1 MATRGVCGVAMSK
14 AVAAE
19 ASQPTAVDRG
29 EEHGPLAAGS
39 MSPEVT
45 SEALSRR
52 DAQRLHEHGRP
63 SVNNVDSV
71 SDPRE
76 SAGPDGRLAA
86 RALVARMQTP
96 SLAGVD
102 GSLPIHKSSA
112 HPIDTDG
119 DTDQLRVLRER
130 RKLRREQS
138 GVPISRREI
147 AGLTSI
153 FAGIECVWSIII
165 ARVTPLFRDMGVPE
179 FLLSMVWLVGP
190 LAGLVVQPVVGV
202 LSDQCESRHGRRRPF
217 IVGGAAFETVGM
229 LLLLLSST
237 GESVSHRWL
246 GMAMAFAG
254 FTLVSIAHNTIQG
267 PARALLV
274 DLASTDVGSERRV
287 IDDGNAAFALWMSL
301 GQGVG
306 FLAGS
311 IDWVAHP
318 AWRAIGGASALSPTA
333 CNAAC
338 VNLRVN
344 SAIALLV
351 LLATTVVCCCVSSE
365 VPRTRDLLAVRD
377 APPLHPQRA
386 VFKAFRFMRL
396 MPTPMRR
403 VCTVVLL
410 SWVGFSQLFVHVTD
424 WVGKDVGGRLTAP
437 DAPFE
442 SSHYYEGVRYG
453 TLGLFFNSVL
463 ASVAS
468 AMLPR
473 LTHLGGLR
481 GVWTAGNAL
490 LAAALMLT
498 PLVRGIV
505 PAMLLIAV
513 LGVPW
518 AVTMSVP
525 FSLVGIFSND
535 AERAVAIGVLNTYI
549 VVPFI
554 VVALLDGPLIVL
566 LGGRISSVLVGGGVI
581 AALSC
586 PLILRIPLQQDV
598 SGHRVT
604 LPYTPSLDSFR
615 QAVQESSAT
624 MAGEECASYG
634 SLGATSVA
642 SLRQSSHGGSRNRLP
657 LPTLNEDDDAER
669 GSTASPPQPPPARR
683 TAGPRARVIVEVSRD
698 SSAER

>member
-1 MATRGVCGVAMSK
+1 MSK
-14 AVAAE
+14 AVAAA
-19 ASQPTAVDRG
+19 ASQPTAVGRG
-29 EEHGPLAAGS
+29 EEHGPLVAGS
-39 MSPEVT
+39 MSPGVT

-52 DAQRLHEHGRP
+52 DAQRLHEQGRP
-63 SVNNVDSV
+63 SVGNVDSV

-76 SAGPDGRLAA
+76 SVGPASRLAA
-86 RALVARMQTP
+86 RALVVPMQTP
-96 SLAGVD
+96 SPAAVVD
-102 GSLPIHKSSA
+102 GSLPIYKSSA
-112 HPIDTDG
+112 HSVDTDG
-119 DTDQLRVLRER
+119 DTDQLRALRER
-130 RKLRREQS
+130 RKLRREQP

-190 LAGLVVQPVVGV
+190 LAGLVVQPVVQPVVGV

-217 IVGGAAFETVGM
+217 IVGGAAVETVGM
-229 LLLLLSST
+229 LLLLLFGT
-237 GESVSHRWL
+237 GESVSRRWL

-274 DLASTDVGSERRV
+274 DLASADAGNERHI
-287 IDDGNAAFALWMSL
+287 IDDGNAGFALWMSL

-311 IDWVAHP
+311 IDWAAHP
-318 AWRAIGGASALSPTA
+318 VWRAIGGASALSSMA

-344 SAIALLV
+344 GAIALLV

-365 VPRTRDLLAVRD
+365 VPRARDLLAVRG

-396 MPTPMRR
+396 MPTPMKR

-424 WVGKDVGGRLTAP
+424 WVGKDVGGRSAAP
-437 DAPFE
+437 DVPFE
-442 SSHYYEGVRYG
+442 CSHYYEGVRYG

-468 AMLPR
+468 ALLPR

-490 LAAALMLT
+490 LAAALMVT

-525 FSLVGIFSND
+525 FSLIGMFSND

-566 LGGRISSVLVGGGVI
+566 LGGRISSVLLGGGVI
-581 AALSC
+581 AAVSC

-657 LPTLNEDDDAER
+657 LPTLNEDDAAER
-669 GSTASPPQPPPARR
+669 GSTASPPQPPPAHR

-698 SSAER
+698 SSAGR